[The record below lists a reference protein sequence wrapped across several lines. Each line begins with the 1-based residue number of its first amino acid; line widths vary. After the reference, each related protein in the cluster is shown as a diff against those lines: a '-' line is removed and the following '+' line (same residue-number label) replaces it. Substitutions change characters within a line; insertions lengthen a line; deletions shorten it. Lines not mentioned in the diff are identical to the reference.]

1 MNNNLTPVKNKTSP
15 DKSKLQKPSPMSMT
29 ETILADISNTNEAKT
44 AIRYLSSSVE
54 ILQTDSKSMS
64 CLIEGVQSNTF
75 TYIQSLSED
84 IGSIK
89 KIANLAKR
97 NTEDNSKNINEQSAK
112 HTILLDKY
120 EDLKRKG
127 EQFSSRVD
135 SLQTVQDRLVKQKA
149 NDGKI
154 CRQEFKGPT
163 VAQKMQAFGKII
175 TIDEAMGL
183 IKTEQRKMVTVHA
196 KMVAEIVNIKDT
208 QEKMV
213 TEIVK
218 IKDTQEKMVTE
229 IVNIKEKQAKMMT
242 EQAKKMNELKVVLFN
257 WRKRWMGY

>member
-1 MNNNLTPVKNKTSP
+1 
-15 DKSKLQKPSPMSMT
+15 MSMT

-183 IKTEQRKMVTVHA
+183 IKTEQRKMNT
-196 KMVAEIVNIKDT
+196 EIVDIK
-208 QEKMV
+208 EKMV
-213 TEIVK
+213 TEIVD
-218 IKDTQEKMVTE
+218 IKEE
-229 IVNIKEKQAKMMT
+229 IVDIKETQAKMMTMMT
-242 EQAKKMNELKVVLFN
+242 EQAKKMDELMSLFN
-257 WRKRWMGY
+257 